1 MKLTFALKQQN
12 TDILE
17 QLLLDVSD
25 PDSPHYGEYRTVEDI
40 TNIVAPS
47 EKTVETVRIW
57 LLNSGKYCFT
67 IKSDFVRTSK
77 FWPMDLDILHNC
89 IQVLS
94 PLISISM
101 F

>member
-1 MKLTFALKQQN
+1 MISIPHSYLQVKLTFALKQQN

-47 EKTVETVRIW
+47 EKTIETVRIW
-57 LLNSGKYCFT
+57 LLNSGTYCLT
-67 IKSDFVRTSK
+67 IA
-77 FWPMDLDILHNC
+77 
-89 IQVLS
+89 
-94 PLISISM
+94 
-101 F
+101 